1 MRSPTSPQMKAQ
13 WSVNLSMNTPTT
25 LSVLVPAYNEQYL
38 VYANLGRLSSKSTQK
53 SGSCRSTNS
62 TLDSLFR
69 RKSRPDQGIS
79 EYPRPNCTRNR
90 LKSKLATKPTFTYLP
105 LLRIRMPVV
114 ISKVASSNAKNVI
127 LGITAELHSW
137 REKAKREVVPNLA

>member
-62 TLDSLFR
+62 TLDSSEG
-69 RKSRPDQGIS
+69 SRVQTKGSLNTQG
-79 EYPRPNCTRNR
+79 
-90 LKSKLATKPTFTYLP
+90 PTARGT
-105 LLRIRMPVV
+105 
-114 ISKVASSNAKNVI
+114 
-127 LGITAELHSW
+127 G
-137 REKAKREVVPNLA
+137 